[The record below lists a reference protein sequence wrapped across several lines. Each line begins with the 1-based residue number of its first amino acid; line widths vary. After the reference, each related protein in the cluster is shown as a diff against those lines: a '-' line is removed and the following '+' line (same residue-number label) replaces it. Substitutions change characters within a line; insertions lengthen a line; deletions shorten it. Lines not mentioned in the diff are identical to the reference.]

1 VSGPLEPEFGWRPN
15 PHKEKKVVKPVV
27 PGREAVQ
34 ISTKSEDM
42 LVDLLKNIVRRLR
55 LLLTQCE
62 CSYNVFGLLL
72 FCVFLPDDYY

>member
-55 LLLTQCE
+55 LLLTPVRMLLQCFWF
-62 CSYNVFGLLL
+62 VVVL
-72 FCVFLPDDYY
+72 FVPS